1 MIRINLHDYRDE
13 LRKIEIQKRVVKSLA
28 IIIVAIFFILAS
40 WLNEQAKLDLV
51 KSETRKLQ
59 SQIAALTSEVNLVKE
74 MGGKVARLESIV
86 LTIEGLRE
94 KQLPASTIIGDLN
107 LMVPE
112 GLWLHGIVQRDL
124 DYLKKKIKKFPT
136 IMFGEPVKKKKK
148 RKRKRKREKQVVY
161 QDFVEVTGYA
171 LTESGVAEYLERLQ
185 KIPYY
190 KATFLYKL
198 SRTYIGGQAVHKF
211 AIYCYMP
218 EKKKKKAA

>member
-59 SQIAALTSEVNLVKE
+59 SQVAALTSEVNLVKE
-74 MGGKVARLESIV
+74 MGGKVGRLESIV

-136 IMFGEPVKKKKK
+136 IMFGEPVKKK
-148 RKRKRKREKQVVY
+148 RKRKRKKQVVY

>member
-1 MIRINLHDYRDE
+1 M
-13 LRKIEIQKRVVKSLA
+13 
-28 IIIVAIFFILAS
+28 
-40 WLNEQAKLDLV
+40 NEQAKLDLV

-59 SQIAALTSEVNLVKE
+59 SQVAALTSEVNLVKE

-148 RKRKRKREKQVVY
+148 RKRKKQVVY

-218 EKKKKKAA
+218 EKKKAA